1 MLPREHGAWAML
13 LMPYL
18 AGTLVG
24 GWGGWRS
31 ILLLVSVLLLFSASR
46 PLDGLL
52 RHQSRGNVNVAAAR
66 RLVAYLALGGLAA
79 ASLPLLFG
87 LRELLPLGAFSGLLL
102 SLQLV
107 LRRRRLDRTWPA
119 RLMAISALS
128 ATAPAAYLAATGAV
142 DGRAIALWI
151 LCFLYSGASVFYVRL
166 VYQPAG
172 RLGTLDARRPRA
184 EAGRRM
190 AGYLSAALLVS
201 VGLAAAGWMPPA
213 ALVSLLPTIA
223 KAVRAWWH
231 PTFQTSL
238 RRVGMEE
245 LRHLALFT
253 VLAVVAFRAG

>member
-1 MLPREHGAWAML
+1 ML

-24 GWGGWRS
+24 GWEGWRS
-31 ILLLVSVLLLFSASR
+31 LLLLVSVLLLFSASR
-46 PLDGLL
+46 PLDSLL
-52 RHQSRGNVNVAAAR
+52 RNLSRGHPDAAAAR

-79 ASLPLLFG
+79 APLPFLFG
-87 LRELLPLGAFSGLLL
+87 LWDLLPLGAFSGLLL

-128 ATAPAAYLAATGAV
+128 ATAPAAYLAAMGAV
-142 DGRAIALWI
+142 DKRAIALWI

-166 VYQPAG
+166 VYQPIG
-172 RLGTLDARRPRA
+172 RLEMQGPRKLRA

-190 AGYLSAALLVS
+190 AAYLSAALLVL

-213 ALVSLLPTIA
+213 ALVSMLPTIA
-223 KAVRAWWH
+223 KAVRAWWR
-231 PTFQTSL
+231 PTPQISL

-245 LRHLALFT
+245 LGHVALFT